1 MGAPSEGHED
11 APEISWRARS
21 RMATFSVLCGL
32 VVVKLCLDIVVEVV
46 YLLHLHATAA
56 DGHLETLTL

>member
-11 APEISWRARS
+11 APETSWRARS

-32 VVVKLCLDIVVEVV
+32 VVVKLCLDIVVEAV
-46 YLLHLHATAA
+46 YLRQLHVTAA
-56 DGHLETLTL
+56 HAHLEALTL